1 MRSRL
6 ALRRLKEPDRF
17 VDLANH
23 QQEKI
28 RDLEARSEQELA
40 IAIQQCYRHVFYPS
54 RDRIGTRGAE
64 LAHTAIDIPSASNQP
79 GSRRSV

>member
-6 ALRRLKEPDRF
+6 ALRRLKEPDRL
-17 VDLANH
+17 VDLANY

-40 IAIQQCYRHVFYPS
+40 IAIQ
-54 RDRIGTRGAE
+54 
-64 LAHTAIDIPSASNQP
+64 
-79 GSRRSV
+79 